1 MNAKLKIMALS
12 LMCAFSMGAM
22 AQAEKQKEVKDYA
35 SKVGDMAIG
44 VNFNPVAA
52 AQGSSPLSFSTVGQF
67 LYGTDTVDGIIGS
80 AESKPHQ
87 MFILAQQPMVSIS
100 YKYQLKEHMAFTAS
114 DGFSGG
120 YITYREYVDDDKA
133 LALNP
138 MAEDQVADAINLN
151 YTGGGI
157 TAGLEF
163 SAGKNLRF
171 VGGFGLIYS
180 FGGGD
185 VSFNYGNQI
194 TALNQHPTTMEKI
207 DKNINEF
214 ASSGCT
220 WMDYGRPLYQ
230 KNVGISQGIGIYA
243 NLGIEWFFMKNVSL
257 GATVDL
263 TPIMVAFQPQTYTV
277 YEGYDKYNNKVAQYN
292 DLVSPGS
299 SYLLYGTDNIGVNIS
314 FHYYF

>member
-1 MNAKLKIMALS
+1 MNATLKAVALS
-12 LMCAFSMGAM
+12 LLCTLSLGAM
-22 AQAEKQKEVKDYA
+22 AQANKDKEAKNYA
-35 SKVGDMAIG
+35 PEVGDMAIG
-44 VNFNPVAA
+44 INFNPVAA
-52 AQGSSPLSFSTVGQF
+52 AQGSNPSSFSTVGQF
-67 LYGTDTVDGIIGS
+67 LYGTDTDAGIIS
-80 AESKPHQ
+80 TAESKPSQ

-100 YKYQLKEHMAFTAS
+100 YKYQAKEHMAFKAS
-114 DGFSGG
+114 IGFSGG
-120 YITYREYVDDDKA
+120 YITYREYVNDDKA

-138 MAEDQVADAINLN
+138 MAADQVADAINLN

-171 VGGFGLIYS
+171 VGGFGLMYS

-185 VSFNYGNQI
+185 VTFNYGNQI
-194 TALNQHPTTMEKI
+194 TALNQKPTTMQKI

-220 WMDYGRPLYQ
+220 WMDYGRPLHQ

-243 NLGIEWFFMKNVSL
+243 NLGVEWFFMKNVSL
-257 GATVDL
+257 GATVDI
-263 TPIMVAFQPQTYTV
+263 TPLMVAFQPQTYTT
-277 YEGYDKYNNKVAQYN
+277 YEGFDKYHNQVAQYN

-299 SYLLYGTDNIGVNIS
+299 CYLLYGTDNIGVNIS